1 MRGWVL
7 GLLLAATSVARA
19 LPCYQGELTADK
31 AVELS
36 LRYSPEVAL
45 ADFQADLVR
54 AERERTAS
62 ESNLKIGLGML
73 AARQGT
79 SMIYA
84 SGGDPNFLQVLPSG
98 SSLNFNAMA
107 MLPLY
112 NGGWL
117 GHRLAAAEQAERASL
132 ARQQVALQSTCRRA
146 RLAFY
151 EVAQARAELAAAE
164 QAETARRELLE
175 KVEQRF
181 RLGRVARYLVL
192 RAEAE
197 VATARQQLNSARSRY
212 LQREAELKS
221 QLGLS
226 WESHFDY
233 REQQETPK
241 TPESLASSLLTA
253 RERRPDLVAARLA
266 IQEGDQRLLASLA
279 EFSPRLALVAQ
290 AESMGSSGMGWKPGA
305 SVGLSFSFPLYDG
318 GQRQAQV
325 RAAEAEVNLRQTA
338 LQQLELQ
345 LESEVTI
352 AHAGLTEALENAAL
366 AEVELAKA
374 SEEWRIARLRFEVGR
389 GLYLEMLDAL
399 AACARARSNRLRA
412 IFEAHRRQADYL
424 YATGGL

>member
-1 MRGWVL
+1 MI
-7 GLLLAATSVARA
+7 SSFARA
-19 LPCYQGELTADK
+19 LPCYQGELTAEK

-36 LRYSPEVAL
+36 LRYSPDVAL
-45 ADFQADLVR
+45 AGFQADLSR

-62 ESNLKIGLGML
+62 ESRLKVGLGML
-73 AARQGT
+73 AARQGP

-98 SSLNFNAMA
+98 SSLNLNAMA

-117 GHRLAAAEQAERASL
+117 HHRLAAAEQAERATL
-132 ARQQVALQSTCRRA
+132 ARQQVALQSTSRRA
-146 RLAFY
+146 RLAYF
-151 EVAQARAELAAAE
+151 EVSQARAELE
-164 QAETARRELLE
+164 SSQTEVLARQELLQ
-175 KVEQRF
+175 KVQERF
-181 RLGRVARYLVL
+181 KLGRVARYVIL

-197 VATARQQLNSARSRY
+197 LSIAQQQQNTARSRH

-226 WESHFDY
+226 WESRFDY
-233 REQQETPK
+233 PEQNDFP
-241 TPESLASSLLTA
+241 PPPPPAPLAESLRKAQQ
-253 RERRPDLVAARLA
+253 RRPDLIATRVAVE
-266 IQEGDQRLLASLA
+266 EGDQRLLASLA

-290 AESMGSSGMGWKPGA
+290 AESMSSPAMGWKPGA
-305 SVGLSFSFPLYDG
+305 SLGLTLSLPLYDG

-325 RAAEAEVNLRQTA
+325 EAAQAEVGLRQTA

-345 LESEVTI
+345 VESEVTV
-352 AHAGLTEALENAAL
+352 AHASLTEALDNAAL

-374 SEEWRIARLRFEVGR
+374 SEEWRIAKLRFEVGR

-399 AACARARSNRLRA
+399 AVRARARSNRLRA
-412 IFEAHRRQADYL
+412 VFEARKRQADYL
-424 YATGGL
+424 YATGGPL